1 MALYGYANL
10 IWIPVALI
18 SWSPISSMS
27 PSAPFLVNR
36 EPTDP
41 SSPVLNYV
49 FVAVGF
55 AVSALFL
62 FRNLYPVLSATDIR
76 TSKILLIV
84 VVALHAG
91 LAIAIKI
98 LFFAHGGKQAGESH
112 DGDDDDK
119 GDRMIRMLFRG

>member
-18 SWSPISSMS
+18 SWSPISSIP
-27 PSAPFLVNR
+27 PSAPLLVYR

-98 LFFAHGGKQAGESH
+98 LFFAHGGKQSGESH